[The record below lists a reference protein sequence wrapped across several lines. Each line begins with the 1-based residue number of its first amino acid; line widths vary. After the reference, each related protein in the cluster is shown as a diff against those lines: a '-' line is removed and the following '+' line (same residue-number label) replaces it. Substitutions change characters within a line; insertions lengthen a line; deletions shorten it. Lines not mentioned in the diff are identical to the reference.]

1 MDLVEQIGRYAA
13 LASVLGLLLLLPLY
27 LSQRRD
33 VQRLRAFME
42 TEPTHPAAD
51 MAASETL
58 LDRAEAELE
67 ELLGP
72 SVEETP
78 AGATPVPAGGPA
90 TAAGEGPAT
99 GATPIPPVERVTAER
114 PALDRITMEREAVRP
129 HPRWRQFVARV
140 TRPRVLAIIA
150 LSTVVLGV
158 AAVVASE
165 HLLSGPSGGGH
176 ERKPGAFDP
185 SQVDVTALNGT
196 AIPGLAAKVGDDVAS
211 NGFHLLGT
219 DTTRGQI
226 QQTVVQYAPGD
237 QVAATRVAHALGVKP
252 VQPIDSAT
260 RRLAPDADVVVIA
273 GQDRVKP

>member
-51 MAASETL
+51 TAASETL
-58 LDRAEAELE
+58 LDRAETELE

-72 SVEETP
+72 SVEE
-78 AGATPVPAGGPA
+78 V
-90 TAAGEGPAT
+90 PAT

-114 PALDRITMEREAVRP
+114 PALERITMEREAVRP

-140 TRPRVLAIIA
+140 TRPRVLATIA
-150 LSTVVLGV
+150 LSSVVLGV